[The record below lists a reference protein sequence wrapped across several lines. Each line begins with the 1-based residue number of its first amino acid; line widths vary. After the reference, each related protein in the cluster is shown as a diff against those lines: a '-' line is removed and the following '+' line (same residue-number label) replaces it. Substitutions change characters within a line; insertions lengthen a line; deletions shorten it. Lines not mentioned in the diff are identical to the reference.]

1 MIESNIRVTR
11 ITQIKKLLIVEQVL
25 HINTIRNIRE
35 QYGACEY
42 WCEGVKL
49 GYRVKMCF
57 SHTADEAKFEDKAES
72 KDING
77 NFLYCYFI
85 FFFCIFLGM
94 FLPT

>member
-77 NFLYCYFI
+77 NFLNCYFI
-85 FFFCIFLGM
+85 FFFSIFLGM

>member
-11 ITQIKKLLIVEQVL
+11 ITQIKKLSIVEQDL

-42 WCEGVKL
+42 WCVGVKL

-57 SHTADEAKFEDKAES
+57 SHTADEAKFEDKDES

-77 NFLYCYFI
+77 NFLNCYFI
-85 FFFCIFLGM
+85 FFFFLVS
-94 FLPT
+94 F